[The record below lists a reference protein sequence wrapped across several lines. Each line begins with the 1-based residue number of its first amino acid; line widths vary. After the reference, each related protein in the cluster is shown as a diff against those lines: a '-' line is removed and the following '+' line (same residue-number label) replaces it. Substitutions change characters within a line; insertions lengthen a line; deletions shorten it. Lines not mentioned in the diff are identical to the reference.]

1 MLIPP
6 PYLHATGNEI
16 ESLAFAVAP
25 SQRLMGMPEYDASG
39 IHAASVCQE
48 EG

>member
-6 PYLHATGNEI
+6 PYLRATGNEI
-16 ESLAFAVAP
+16 ESP
-25 SQRLMGMPEYDASG
+25 RLMGMPERDASG
-39 IHAASVCQE
+39 IATAPAFQE